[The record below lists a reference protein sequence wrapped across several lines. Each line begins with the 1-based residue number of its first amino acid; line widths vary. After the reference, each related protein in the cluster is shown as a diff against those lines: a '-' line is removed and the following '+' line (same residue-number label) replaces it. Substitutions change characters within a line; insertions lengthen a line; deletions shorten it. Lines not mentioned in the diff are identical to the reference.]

1 MEAYRVPLNII
12 DIGIA
17 LEALM
22 NVIIYLKYTY
32 TLFF

>member
-1 MEAYRVPLNII
+1 MEAYRVPLRII

-22 NVIIYLKYTY
+22 NVIIY
-32 TLFF
+32 FNVAV